1 MCCRASPGTGR
12 THIQVRVSRDERDF
26 PRGLNTRMHHVPR
39 PDPVLYILVLRSRY
53 TQPRQSLQRSRI
65 YIYIYTCTYIRMRNK
80 YPWTNCLR
88 TRHTA
93 VGPIRFNST
102 ASLPLRLSFPPS
114 STVLSFFF
122 FHPVSISDLHDPL
135 TPWRTIDP
143 RLTLLGVVS
152 LSARPLSSPLSPLPP
167 FPPLAFMQPDE
178 GSRSS
183 RIQFRLLSNYH

>member
-1 MCCRASPGTGR
+1 MTFHVDLILACTTCLVPIRCFISSSFVLVTPNRG
-12 THIQVRVSRDERDF
+12 RVSK
-26 PRGLNTRMHHVPR
+26 G
-39 PDPVLYILVLRSRY
+39 PVY
-53 TQPRQSLQRSRI
+53 I
-65 YIYIYTCTYIRMRNK
+65 YIYICTYIRMRNK

-88 TRHTA
+88 TRHTTLL
-93 VGPIRFNST
+93 VQFDSIPPLL
-102 ASLPLRLSFPPS
+102 SLFVSPSLLRPPYFLSF
-114 STVLSFFF
+114 FFF

-152 LSARPLSSPLSPLPP
+152 LSTRPLSSPLSP

>member
-65 YIYIYTCTYIRMRNK
+65 HIYIYMYVHTYAEQISLDELPANT
-80 YPWTNCLR
+80 P
-88 TRHTA
+88 HHA

-102 ASLPLRLSFPPS
+102 ASLPLCLSFPPS
-114 STVLSFFF
+114 STVLSFFLF
-122 FHPVSISDLHDPL
+122 FFSPGLHLRPARSTYSLENDRSSVDFTRGGFSLDAASILPA
-135 TPWRTIDP
+135 
-143 RLTLLGVVS
+143 
-152 LSARPLSSPLSPLPP
+152 LS
-167 FPPLAFMQPDE
+167 FPPPCFYAA
-178 GSRSS
+178 
-183 RIQFRLLSNYH
+183 